1 MGKENVLV
9 EKTYA
14 FALRTVKLFKF
25 LREEKKEFILSKQ
38 VVRSGTSIGAN
49 LEEATGAQSTNDF
62 VAKLHISLKEAKE
75 THYWLRLLRDSEY
88 LSKEQSERLL
98 NDLDVIITLL
108 TKSLKTV
115 KANIQTKIIV

>member
-1 MGKENVLV
+1 MLV

-88 LSKEQSERLL
+88 LSKEQSESLL